1 VAQSVFLFPDDTVV
15 ELSATSPAPRLSVCP
30 RVSRGDSN
38 GLNLWTAK
46 QSPIKYFSFIR
57 VALVIVSLHIN
68 RNSKRKDLQGQ
79 FFSLH
84 RQPDEEVLGWPL

>member
-1 VAQSVFLFPDDTVV
+1 
-15 ELSATSPAPRLSVCP
+15 
-30 RVSRGDSN
+30 
-38 GLNLWTAK
+38 
-46 QSPIKYFSFIR
+46 
-57 VALVIVSLHIN
+57 LVIVSLHIN